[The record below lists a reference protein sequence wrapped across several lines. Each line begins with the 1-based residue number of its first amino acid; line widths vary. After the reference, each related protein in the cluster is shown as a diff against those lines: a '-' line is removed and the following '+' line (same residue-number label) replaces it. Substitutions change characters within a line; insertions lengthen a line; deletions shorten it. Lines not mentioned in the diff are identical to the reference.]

1 MSAVCVYSLEDI
13 TKVMDG
19 PFKELKKSCENW
31 MNPEPVPTPRPGQV
45 HIQSYYTNEPCYVID
60 MIFRYLFIFKVL
72 YIILICRVY
81 KMFTTYT
88 SCIMFF

>member
-1 MSAVCVYSLEDI
+1 MKWCVFVCREKEEMSAVCVYSLEDI

-45 HIQSYYTNEPCYVID
+45 HIQSYYTLLCNRYNLQIFVYFQSTLHYID
-60 MIFRYLFIFKVL
+60 M
-72 YIILICRVY
+72 
-81 KMFTTYT
+81 
-88 SCIMFF
+88 